1 MASDQQAAVPIEPQ
15 PPPPMKTESQSR
27 QTDDQPPLEALQ
39 PGSKPVPPR
48 VLPSKNVN
56 PDTFEDAYISF
67 ILYCNPALPQ
77 DCDVDSLRE
86 AFSVPP
92 RSQGKDFSPW
102 LVFDKVKL
110 FYDKEIPSWT
120 EMVIQ
125 LGVDPPDPSKDESA
139 QKLTQYGV
147 RLKVRDTETI
157 LVDVWLISTEM
168 ASVISREALL

>member
-1 MASDQQAAVPIEPQ
+1 MKAENQARP
-15 PPPPMKTESQSR
+15 
-27 QTDDQPPLEALQ
+27 TDDQAPLEALQ
-39 PGSKPVPPR
+39 PGSKPIPPR
-48 VLPSKNVN
+48 VLPNKNVN

-67 ILYCNPALPQ
+67 ILYCNPALPS
-77 DCDVDSLRE
+77 DCDIDSLRQ
-86 AFSVPP
+86 AFAVPP

-102 LVFDKVKL
+102 LVFDKVKM

-125 LGVDPPDPSKDESA
+125 LGVEPPDPSKDESA

-147 RLKVRDTETI
+147 RLKVRDI
-157 LVDVWLISTEM
+157 AANLVSVLLIPTEM